1 MPRLQELLIM
11 DKISRQQVLD
21 MGGAAD
27 AKFVIIDSQGDLY
40 CCVNAKLTEDD
51 HDFWRAGGY
60 TLKEV
65 TP

>member
-1 MPRLQELLIM
+1 
-11 DKISRQQVLD
+11 